1 MRRQAIA
8 MSKPLLPFT
17 ATTSTAPTRRKR
29 WTSGAVALGRSL
41 VLPTGLLA
49 LGAASGWWVGYHRHG
64 THSAQLTAAGSA
76 PGAVGLP
83 SPPTAIRSGTAGLAH
98 ELVAC
103 EEPDHTGHMAAVQ
116 KAVEA
121 ALASAQ
127 AAGQV
132 GAASVAVVD
141 LEAGGRWLLDP
152 DREYFPASML
162 KLPLAI
168 AWMHYAERHPGVLDQ
183 QLLFDYAQS
192 EREGSSPHAL
202 QTGQRYTP
210 RELLRR
216 MLSYSRNDAKALLQ
230 QHLPEAELRATYAEL
245 RLPWPYRDETHDA
258 VITTRHMVRVFESL
272 YNAAWLERES
282 AELLLQM
289 LIASDFDDAMVS
301 GLPKGTQVA
310 HKWGHR
316 DVPGGSGLQAAHTH
330 DCGIIYKQQRPY
342 LFCAMTMGNKGWQL
356 TRVIGQLSRAAWN
369 ALP

>member
-1 MRRQAIA
+1 MATSPASPSGQPPPASPQRR
-8 MSKPLLPFT
+8 
-17 ATTSTAPTRRKR
+17 R
-29 WTSGAVALGRSL
+29 WSSGAVALGRSL
-41 VLPTGLLA
+41 VVPLGLLG
-49 LGAASGWWVGYHRHG
+49 LGAVSGWWVGYHAHG
-64 THSAQLTAAGSA
+64 AGSPELTRSGAAGGPVA
-76 PGAVGLP
+76 LPGAV
-83 SPPTAIRSGTAGLAH
+83 TAIRAGTAGLSH

-103 EEPDHTGHMAAVQ
+103 EEPDRSGHLQ
-116 KAVEA
+116 AVERAVLA
-121 ALASAQ
+121 ALESAR
-127 AAGQV
+127 AAGRI

-141 LEAGGRWLLDP
+141 LEDGGRWLLDAE
-152 DREYFPASML
+152 REYFPASML
-162 KLPLAI
+162 KLPLAM

-183 QLLFDYAQS
+183 PLRFDFAQS
-192 EREGSSPHAL
+192 EREGNSPHAL
-202 QTGQRYTP
+202 QQGQHYPP

-245 RLPWPYRDETHDA
+245 RLPWPYRGETQDA

-282 AELLLQM
+282 AEQLLQM
-289 LIASDFDDAMVS
+289 LIASDFDDAIVS

-316 DVPGGSGLQAAHTH
+316 DVPGGTGLEAAHTH

-356 TRVIGQLSRAAWN
+356 TRVIGQLSRAAWD